1 MRGGGWRE
9 KCEVGLPLCGAEQ
22 CLGRSRFPFFQH
34 KSGVERGGKKRKGKE
49 WKPISWLKF
58 GKRGLPPTL
67 LKNRRWLPS
76 PLLSVVP
83 ALKIHQTIYTMALV
97 PLLPPRPS
105 PGGDRGRRGRE
116 GGRESIWRANER
128 LEDLLDVVIPALA
141 HEAAAGWRGRGG
153 GNPFPGSISPWLLS
167 GYLRFPAAPSLLN
180 SPSPFA
186 AFGMKL

>member
-1 MRGGGWRE
+1 MRGRSPSLRHRTVPGKE
-9 KCEVGLPLCGAEQ
+9 PISFLPAQ
-22 CLGRSRFPFFQH
+22 
-34 KSGVERGGKKRKGKE
+34 ERGGARWKKE
-49 WKPISWLKF
+49 E
-58 GKRGLPPTL
+58 GKRVETDFVAQIRKKGALPYSVKKPSVAPLPPPFRGSGI
-67 LKNRRWLPS
+67 KNSSDNLHNGARPS
-76 PLLSVVP
+76 PFF
-83 ALKIHQTIYTMALV
+83 
-97 PLLPPRPS
+97 PS